1 VAVVR
6 WGILSTA
13 GIGTR
18 QVISAMQ
25 RGRHSRVDAI
35 ASRDRA
41 KADAVAAQFGI
52 GRSHGSYDDLLA
64 DPDVDAVYI
73 PLPNHLH
80 VPWSLRALDAGKHVL
95 CEKPIG
101 LNRAEAET
109 LARAA
114 SQHPRLKV
122 MEAFMYRFHPQWSRA
137 RELAAGGAIGDVR
150 AMQTWI
156 TYFNN
161 DAGNIRNIKA
171 CGGGALMDI
180 GCYAISFARFIV
192 GREPARVIGVS
203 ERDRQFGTDRLTS
216 AIMDF
221 DGPVATFTCATQLA
235 RYQRVEIVGTDGRIE
250 IEIPVNAPAD
260 RPSQIW
266 FHQGAKIEEIAFEV
280 CNQYTIQGD
289 MFALAVLDNAPVPT
303 PLDDAVANMRAI
315 DAIRQ
320 SAEGGGGWVVPSS
333 C

>member
-1 VAVVR
+1 MAVR

-18 QVISAMQ
+18 QVIPALQ
-25 RGRHSRVDAI
+25 RGRHATVDAI

-41 KADAVAAQFGI
+41 KAEAAAAQFGI
-52 GRSHGSYDDLLA
+52 SRFHGSYDDLLA

-80 VPWSLRALDAGKHVL
+80 LPWSLRALDAGKHVL

-101 LNRAEAET
+101 LNRVEAQT

-114 SQHPRLKV
+114 APHPRLKV
-122 MEAFMYRFHPQWSRA
+122 MEAFMYRFHPQWPRA
-137 RELAAGGAIGDVR
+137 HELAAGGAIGEVR
-150 AMQTWI
+150 AMHTWI
-156 TYFNN
+156 AYFNT
-161 DAGNIRNIKA
+161 DARNIRNIKA

-180 GCYAISFARFIV
+180 GCYAVSFARFIF

-203 ERDRQFGTDRLTS
+203 EWDPQFGTDRLTS

-260 RPSQIW
+260 RPTQIW
-266 FHQGAKIEEIAFEV
+266 LHRGAKVEEIAFEV
-280 CNQYTIQGD
+280 CNQYTLQGD
-289 MFALAVLDNAPVPT
+289 AFSLAVLNHTEVPT
-303 PLDDAVANMRAI
+303 PLNDAVANMRAI
-315 DAIRQ
+315 DAIHR
-320 SAEGGGGWVVPSS
+320 SAEDGGWMVPSP
-333 C
+333 